1 MWSTGITDIVEG
13 QVLVRGLP
21 IERLISERSFAE
33 ALALL
38 LTGRLPSV
46 GEARM
51 IEAVLVASIDHG
63 ATSPSAL
70 TARTVASGGASAQVA
85 SVAGLLALSK
95 YHGATVADCADLLT
109 DVAQDARETS
119 ALQASAEQAVRAYLA
134 QGRRVPGFGH
144 RVHSSDPRVSALFD
158 LAAAVGLD
166 RTYIQ
171 AAEAVGTALEQQTDR
186 SLPMNLDTAIAAV
199 LLPFIPRDLV
209 LPIFMASRF
218 CGIYMQA
225 HEESTRMKPMRR
237 INPADWSYD
246 GPRAG
251 D

>member
-1 MWSTGITDIVEG
+1 MWATGITDIVEG

-21 IERLISERSFAE
+21 IDRLISERSFAE
-33 ALALL
+33 VLALL
-38 LTGRLPSV
+38 LVGRLPSAA
-46 GEARM
+46 EARM
-51 IEAVLVASIDHG
+51 VEAVLVASIDHG

-70 TARTVASGGASAQVA
+70 TARTVASGGASPQVA

-95 YHGATVADCADLLT
+95 YHGATVSDCADLLT
-109 DVAQDARETS
+109 EVVQTAREKST
-119 ALQASAEQAVRAYLA
+119 LEASAEQSVRFYLA

-144 RVHSSDPRVSALFD
+144 RVHSSDPRVPVLFG
-158 LAAAVGLD
+158 LAAEVGLD
-166 RTYIQ
+166 QTYIH
-171 AAEAVGTALEQQTDR
+171 AANAVGAALDRELKR

-209 LPIFMASRF
+209 LPVFMASRF

-237 INPADWSYD
+237 INPSEWSYD

-251 D
+251 G